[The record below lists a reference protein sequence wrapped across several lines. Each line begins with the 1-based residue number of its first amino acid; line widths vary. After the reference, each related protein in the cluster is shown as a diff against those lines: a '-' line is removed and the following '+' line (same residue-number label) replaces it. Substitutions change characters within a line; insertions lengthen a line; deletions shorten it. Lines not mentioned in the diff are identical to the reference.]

1 MCLNRKSSKVAK
13 RERKKRKA
21 WNWVEKGWKIPP
33 LPTSFSRLFRKW
45 GNRGECELDSN
56 PPPPLLGG
64 ALKCL
69 ANLRGKR
76 RVCSEQEG
84 LGLRVARVCVDGNG
98 FFCHMQRLLKRSPY
112 SLFPRSFMPV
122 KSCGA
127 HFKKITYPH
136 SRTMGMGGGQKKF
149 CRISRFHQLD
159 WWRLCGLGGDEFP
172 SNILSPFFPVYTFFS
187 CSSKRIYEKWTCGY
201 KFRSRR
207 KRRGRKGK
215 KRGGSPLSPFPLL
228 ETSIRLR
235 GRLRR
240 LPPFVRT
247 YGFYQISFCE
257 ILVTVSKW
265 HCLINTFSFWN

>member
-1 MCLNRKSSKVAK
+1 MSEPEKLKSGEK
-13 RERKKRKA
+13 REKEKKSVELGRKGVKNPPPPYFLFPPFPKVGKPG
-21 WNWVEKGWKIPP
+21 WVR
-33 LPTSFSRLFRKW
+33 TRFQ
-45 GNRGECELDSN
+45 